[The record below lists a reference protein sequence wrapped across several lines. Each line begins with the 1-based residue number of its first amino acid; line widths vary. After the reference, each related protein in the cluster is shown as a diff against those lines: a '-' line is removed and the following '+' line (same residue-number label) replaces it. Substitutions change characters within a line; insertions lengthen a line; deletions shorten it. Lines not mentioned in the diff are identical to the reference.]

1 MSSTIGRNRFAGL
14 VSGLDTE
21 SLVKAMTANTKKRIN
36 TQKQKLQSLTW
47 KQESYRDVISKISDF
62 KNKYLDILSST
73 SIKANAVMN
82 SYKAT
87 SSNEKV
93 ITATAAAGS
102 IPAKYTIKEAHAAKS
117 ASISST
123 GSISTGEVKLDFSNA
138 VSGRSYTVEM
148 ELDGVKK
155 DVTFKA
161 GTNTEV
167 TKENFLSAANAVFAE
182 VKGSNKQFEFTDG
195 TSNLKF
201 NGNDG
206 VFHTFSVGYNTQG
219 VGLSNTT
226 SNKIYSSTAINKVGF
241 NQALQE
247 TDDGKY
253 AFNIN
258 GVDFEFAKDTTIT
271 NIISTV
277 NNSKA
282 GVKLSFSNISQSF
295 TLESTA
301 TGDAAEINMYQ
312 TKGNLLN
319 AMFNLGSD
327 SLKPMNA
334 DTAELTYVGK
344 VKAEGNLSSTVTDRF
359 DKLFDLADGPLFANI
374 KVTDNDGNTVD
385 ITMNIG
391 KVLNNIG
398 EGGVGAPAGENG
410 GYTDTQ
416 IEVAFNT
423 AFYSAYGSINGTGT
437 DEGIFKY
444 SNGVLTIDSPDRI
457 IEFENGF
464 TKGDKALTNAKTINA
479 SPAYVPS
486 EGVKTM
492 TFERNGEEVVV
503 SGKGGLDINLQDLIE
518 AKIIMLP
525 SDGNVVA
532 AGNVTATDDAA
543 KDFLNKVFGKESI
556 VGADDNDILTARG
569 SNSILEVSSDGEN
582 FTKYSSATNLFTF
595 DGTTINLTDAK
606 DFVAESEDDYITVE
620 TAKDNSGIKEV
631 ITSFVNDYNTLIE
644 ELYKVTSTARP
655 RSNNSYYDPLTEEQE
670 EEMSDKEIEKW
681 NENAKTGL
689 LYRDTNVLK
698 FLSEIRST
706 MLTRV
711 DGMGLNDLGIAGKS
725 WLVDGQISLD
735 QINGQLSIDESKLDS
750 MLEAYGDQI
759 VNLFTG
765 KDGLAAKLENV
776 IDKAISTSKSN
787 NPNNRKS
794 YGYLSALAGIEGTR
808 TEKDNMIYKQ
818 MEYIN
823 KVLERLNTK
832 YENEQERYWSKYT
845 RLETMMS
852 KMQSTMSYFEQ

>member
-21 SLVKAMTANTKKRIN
+21 SLVKAMTSNTKNRLN
-36 TQKQKLQSLTW
+36 SQKQKLQSLTW

-62 KNKYLDILSST
+62 KSKYLDILSST

-93 ITATAAAGS
+93 VTATATAGA

-155 DVTFKA
+155 NVTFKA
-161 GTNTEV
+161 GTNIEA
-167 TKENFLSAANAVFAE
+167 TKQNFLSATNAVFAE
-182 VKGSNKQFEFTDG
+182 VKGSDKQFEFTDG

-206 VFHTFSVGYNTQG
+206 VFHTFSVGYNEQG
-219 VGLSNTT
+219 VGLKNTT
-226 SNKIYSSTAINKVGF
+226 SNKIYSSTAIDKVGF
-241 NQALQE
+241 KQALQE

-271 NIISTV
+271 NIVKTV
-277 NNSKA
+277 NDSKA

-295 TLESTA
+295 TIESTA
-301 TGDAAEINMYQ
+301 TGDAAEINIYQ

-334 DTAELTYVGK
+334 DTAELTYIGK
-344 VKAEGNLSSTVTDRF
+344 VETSGNLSSTVTDRF
-359 DKLFDLADGPLFANI
+359 DEKFDWAKGPLFTNL
-374 KVTDNDGNTVD
+374 KVTDEDGNTVD

-391 KVLNNIG
+391 VELDKMS
-398 EGGVGAPAGENG
+398 PALGDD
-410 GYTDTQ
+410 GYSDTQ
-416 IEVAFNT
+416 IEIAFNT
-423 AFYSAYGSINGTGT
+423 AFYSAYGSINGTGI

-444 SNGVLTIDSPDRI
+444 SNGTLTIDSPDRI
-457 IEFENGF
+457 IEFENSF
-464 TKGDKALTNAKTINA
+464 TKGDKALTNAKTLNA
-479 SPAYVPS
+479 TPAYIPAD
-486 EGVKTM
+486 GVKTM

-503 SGKGGLDINLQDLIE
+503 NGKGGMDINLQDLIE

-525 SDGNVVA
+525 SDGNVIA
-532 AGNVTATDDAA
+532 AGNVTAKDDAA

-556 VGADDNDILTARG
+556 VGADDNDVLTARG
-569 SNSILEVSSDGEN
+569 SNSILEVSSDGET
-582 FTKYSSATNLFTF
+582 FTKYSSASNLFTF

-606 DFVAESEDDYITVE
+606 DFVAETEDDYITVE
-620 TAKDNSGIKEV
+620 TAKDNSGVKEV
-631 ITSFVNDYNTLIE
+631 IKSFIDDYNTLVN
-644 ELYKVTSTARP
+644 ELYKITSTSRP
-655 RSNNSYYDPLTEEQE
+655 KSSGSYYDPLTEEQE

-725 WLVDGQISLD
+725 WLVDGKISLD
-735 QINGQLSIDESKLDS
+735 QMNGQLAIDESKLDS
-750 MLEAYGDQI
+750 MLEAYGDQV

-776 IDKAISTSKSN
+776 IDKAVSTSKTST
-787 NPNNRKS
+787 KG
-794 YGYLSALAGIEGTR
+794 YGYLSHMAGVEGTR
-808 TEKDNMIYKQ
+808 TEKDNQIYKQ

-823 KVLERLNTK
+823 KLIDRLNTK
-832 YENEQERYWSKYT
+832 YENEQERYWKKYT